1 MLLSENNPYFFQRTS
16 YALMTTENTLV
27 AIVEDDTE
35 IRQTLALIIHGTPGF
50 YCQETFASGEDLLAV
65 ASELK
70 AQVVLMDVELPGIN
84 GIETVRKLRRQRP
97 EVECIMLTIREDDEA
112 VFQSLQAGASGF
124 LVKTTPPASLL
135 QAINELRAGGAPMSS
150 HIARRILRSFHA
162 VTESP
167 LTERETE
174 ILRLIC
180 DGLNYRAVGERL
192 FLSPHTVKTHLKNIY
207 GKLHVHSRAEA
218 VRKAL
223 QDKLI

>member
-1 MLLSENNPYFFQRTS
+1 M
-16 YALMTTENTLV
+16 ATENTLI

-35 IRQTLALIIHGTPGF
+35 IRQTLALIIQGTPGF
-50 YCQETFASGEDLLAV
+50 ACWETFDSGEAIIR
-65 ASELK
+65 AAPKLK
-70 AQVVLMDVELPGIN
+70 AQVVLMDIELPGIS
-84 GIETVRKLRRQRP
+84 GIETIRKLRQLTDKL
-97 EVECIMLTIREDDEA
+97 EFIMLTIREDDEA

-135 QAINELRAGGAPMSS
+135 QAVTELRAGGAPMTS

-162 VTESP
+162 TAKSP
-167 LTERETE
+167 LSERETE

-180 DGLNYRAVGERL
+180 DGLHYRAVGDRL

-218 VRKAL
+218 VKKAL
-223 QDKLI
+223 QEKLI

>member
-1 MLLSENNPYFFQRTS
+1 MS
-16 YALMTTENTLV
+16 TENILV

-70 AQVVLMDVELPGIN
+70 AQVVLMDIELPGIT
-84 GIETVRKLRRQRP
+84 GIDTVRKLRKARP

-135 QAINELRAGGAPMSS
+135 QAITELRAGGAPMSS

-162 VTESP
+162 TTESP

-180 DGLNYRAVGERL
+180 DGLNYRGVGERL

-223 QDKLI
+223 KDKLI